1 MDEGEKNGDGSD
13 FEPDEQDEGCEEADG
28 SDYEPEKGS
37 KKAKKKTPVKKVLLR
52 INLERS

>member
-13 FEPDEQDEGCEEADG
+13 FEPDEQDEGCQEADG